1 MGCGAAAAAAAAA
14 GGGGGVGGGGGGAA
28 AAPAPAGGGGGGDA
42 EGKVAKL
49 MELGFDRA
57 KCVEAL
63 QACGG
68 NEEHAASLLFS
79 GGF

>member
-1 MGCGAAAAAAAAA
+1 
-14 GGGGGVGGGGGGAA
+14 
-28 AAPAPAGGGGGGDA
+28 
-42 EGKVAKL
+42 

-63 QACGG
+63 QACGW